1 MLPKLAPQDVYT
13 RLQEGSVRIVDVRE
27 PDEYTRESING
38 SVLYPLSVA
47 EKNPLPPS
55 EKLTVFLCRSG
66 RRTDGNAALLA
77 SRAGGNAGQLEGGL
91 RAWVKAG
98 LPVDRASKAPLP
110 LQRQIQ
116 IGAGSIVLLGL
127 LLHFI
132 WPMALWLTALAGR
145 MASALPSLLL
155 SLFTALLATYLMS
168 ACRPE
173 LAGWAERLLP
183 PPWRDTLG
191 RLGRELK
198 GALGGWLKA
207 QLLLMLLTFGVLTA
221 GLLLL
226 RVEPALLLAGLIA
239 LLDALPLFGAA
250 VILVPWA
257 AGALLGGYPLLG
269 AGLLVLCGVVILTR
283 GLLEP
288 RLVGGQVGL
297 HPLAA
302 LAGLYVG
309 FRLLGVAGMFLAPL
323 FLVLVKGLWTCGIPG
338 RHPPAP

>member
-1 MLPKLAPQDVYT
+1 MLPKLAPQEVYT

-132 WPMALWLTALAGR
+132 WPMALWLTALAG
-145 MASALPSLLL
+145 
-155 SLFTALLATYLMS
+155 
-168 ACRPE
+168 
-173 LAGWAERLLP
+173 
-183 PPWRDTLG
+183 
-191 RLGRELK
+191 
-198 GALGGWLKA
+198 
-207 QLLLMLLTFGVLTA
+207 A
-221 GLLLL
+221 GLLF
-226 RVEPALLLAGLIA
+226 AGLTGFCGLGI
-239 LLDALPLFGAA
+239 LLSKMPWNKRPSAPACQAADGAS
-250 VILVPWA
+250 
-257 AGALLGGYPLLG
+257 G
-269 AGLLVLCGVVILTR
+269 C
-283 GLLEP
+283 
-288 RLVGGQVGL
+288 
-297 HPLAA
+297 
-302 LAGLYVG
+302 
-309 FRLLGVAGMFLAPL
+309 
-323 FLVLVKGLWTCGIPG
+323 PG
-338 RHPPAP
+338 SK